1 MSEAGGGAVVLVGS
15 PLDAHVAALDESLR
29 ERGVDVLV
37 ADTLSFPDA
46 FRISLGHEID
56 SIMIEDRDAGRP
68 AAVYV
73 RDTYVHPLSFG
84 IDVAA
89 EMDQDWRRTLVAFR
103 EKGQMLVPLL
113 TRWTEMGIP
122 IYNPA
127 SRDWRNSKGFQIAA
141 LHAAGLPVPRTL
153 WTNDPAAVK
162 RFADGGRVV
171 YKPVAG
177 GAATREL
184 GPEDLTD
191 ERLRALSGAPVTFQ
205 ELLEGD
211 NFRVYCLDGRV
222 IAQIRVTSPEIDFRQ
237 NEEIVEETELP
248 PEVLDQCLRAAEVIG
263 MRWTGMDL
271 RADASGTLRFLELN
285 SSPMFLGFDARAGTK
300 IRETLVARLAE
311 HAEVRG

>member
-1 MSEAGGGAVVLVGS
+1 MTRRPVVLVGS
-15 PLDAHVAALDESLR
+15 PHDAHVNALHESLQ
-29 ERGVDVLV
+29 ERRVDVVV
-37 ADTLSFPDA
+37 ADTLSFPDEY
-46 FRISLGHEID
+46 RISLGHAID
-56 SIMIEDRDAGRP
+56 DIVLENRPAGRP

-84 IDVAA
+84 VDAAA

-103 EKGQMLVPLL
+103 EKGQMLVPVL
-113 TRWTEMGIP
+113 TRWTELGTPM
-122 IYNPA
+122 YNPA

-141 LHAAGLPVPRTL
+141 LHQAGLPVPQTL

-162 RFADGGRVV
+162 RFAEGRRVV

-222 IAQIRVTSPEIDFRQ
+222 IAQIRVTSEEIDFRQ
-237 NEEIVEETELP
+237 NETSVEETELA
-248 PEVLDQCLRAAEVIG
+248 PEVQEQCLKAAEVIG

-271 RADASGTLRFLELN
+271 RADASGDLKFLELN

-300 IRETLVARLAE
+300 IRESLVARLAE
-311 HAEVRG
+311 HAAAAQ

>member
-1 MSEAGGGAVVLVGS
+1 MSGRPVVLVGS
-15 PLDAHVAALDESLR
+15 PRDAHVEALHESLT
-29 ERGVDVLV
+29 ERDVDVVV
-37 ADTLSFPDA
+37 ADTLSFPDDYL
-46 FRISLGHEID
+46 ISLGHEIE
-56 SIMIEDRDAGRP
+56 SITLAGRP
-68 AAVYV
+68 AGHPAAVYI
-73 RDTYVHPLSFG
+73 RDTYVHPLSYG
-84 IDVAA
+84 VDVAD

-113 TRWTEMGIP
+113 TRWTELGVP

-141 LHAAGLPVPRTL
+141 LHQAGLPVPRTL
-153 WTNDPAAVK
+153 WTNDPAAV
-162 RFADGGRVV
+162 RSFAGDSRVV

-191 ERLRALSGAPVTFQ
+191 ERLRTLKGAPVTFQ

-211 NFRVYCLDGRV
+211 NYRVYCLDGRV
-222 IAQIRVTSPEIDFRQ
+222 IAQIRVTSKEIDFRQ
-237 NEEIVEETELP
+237 NEEVVEETELP
-248 PEVLDQCLRAAEVIG
+248 AEVQAQCLKAAEVIG

-271 RADASGTLRFLELN
+271 RADASGTLKFLELN

-311 HAEVRG
+311 HAEAAR

>member
-1 MSEAGGGAVVLVGS
+1 MSDRPVVLVGS
-15 PLDAHVAALDESLR
+15 PLDAHVDAIYQSLS
-29 ERGVDVLV
+29 ERDVDVMV
-37 ADTLSFPDA
+37 ADTLSFPDD

-56 SIMIEDRDAGRP
+56 SITVDDRAAGRP

-73 RDTYVHPLSFG
+73 RDTYVHPLSYG
-84 IDVAA
+84 VDVSD

-113 TRWTEMGIP
+113 TRWTELGIP

-141 LHAAGLPVPRTL
+141 LHQAGLPVPRTL

-162 RFADGGRVV
+162 RFADGNRVV

-191 ERLRALSGAPVTFQ
+191 ERLRALKGAPVTFQ

-222 IAQIRVTSPEIDFRQ
+222 IAQIRVTSKEIDFRQ

-248 PEVLDQCLRAAEVIG
+248 REVQEQCLKAAEVIG

-271 RADASGTLRFLELN
+271 RADASGTLKFLELN

-300 IRETLVARLAE
+300 IHETLVDRLAE
-311 HAEVRG
+311 HAGAAR

>member
-1 MSEAGGGAVVLVGS
+1 MTDRPVVLIGS
-15 PLDAHVAALDESLR
+15 PRDAHVEALFESLE
-29 ERGVDVLV
+29 ERGVDVVV
-37 ADTLSFPDA
+37 ADTLSFPDD

-56 SIMIEDRDAGRP
+56 SITIEDRPVGRP

-84 IDVAA
+84 VDVSD
-89 EMDQDWRRTLVAFR
+89 EMDRDWRRTLVAFR
-103 EKGQMLVPLL
+103 EKGQMLVPVL
-113 TRWTEMGIP
+113 TRWTELGIP
-122 IYNPA
+122 MYNPA

-141 LHAAGLPVPRTL
+141 LHQAGLPVPRTL
-153 WTNDPAAVK
+153 WTNDPDAVR
-162 RFADGGRVV
+162 RFAGGGRVV

-191 ERLRALSGAPVTFQ
+191 ERLRTLKGAPVTFQ

-222 IAQIRVTSPEIDFRQ
+222 IAQIRVTSKEIDFRQ
-237 NEEIVEETELP
+237 NEDIVEETELS
-248 PEVLDQCLRAAEVIG
+248 PEVQAQCLKAAEVIG

-271 RADASGTLRFLELN
+271 RADLTGTLKFLELN

-300 IRETLVARLAE
+300 IHETLVDRLAE
-311 HAEVRG
+311 HAEAAR